1 MVSRRLAILGASGF
15 VGRALT
21 KLATQGGH
29 EVVCLGRNPLMEAQ
43 AGQWIACD
51 LAAPTG
57 TIPIPQGTEAV
68 FYLAQSAHYRE
79 FPRYADDLF
88 AINTQGVARAAQ
100 AALAAGCRFFCYA
113 SSGNVYAPSFQA
125 LTEDSPTARHSPYAV
140 SKLMGEDVTA
150 CFKELMHAVSA
161 RIFGAYG
168 PGQRAML
175 PWILAQR
182 IRQGQPV
189 ELAPGP
195 QGQDGGLHV
204 SFIYVDD
211 LALRL
216 LWLAEAALEG
226 LSLPS
231 VLNLAGPEE
240 VSLKKFSEVLGS
252 YLGNPP
258 VFSYLSTPRCGDL
271 KADIRLLDSLCP
283 LTYTKLNDGLRA
295 LCAHME
301 DPSRTGSQ

>member
-1 MVSRRLAILGASGF
+1 
-15 VGRALT
+15 
-21 KLATQGGH
+21 
-29 EVVCLGRNPLMEAQ
+29 
-43 AGQWIACD
+43 
-51 LAAPTG
+51 
-57 TIPIPQGTEAV
+57 
-68 FYLAQSAHYRE
+68 
-79 FPRYADDLF
+79 
-88 AINTQGVARAAQ
+88 
-100 AALAAGCRFFCYA
+100 
-113 SSGNVYAPSFQA
+113 
-125 LTEDSPTARHSPYAV
+125 
-140 SKLMGEDVTA
+140 
-150 CFKELMHAVSA
+150 
-161 RIFGAYG
+161 
-168 PGQRAML
+168 ML

-211 LALRL
+211 LAQRL
-216 LWLAEAALEG
+216 LWLAKAALEG
-226 LSLPS
+226 LSLPP

-240 VSLKKFSEVLGS
+240 VSLKKISEVLGS
-252 YLGNPP
+252 YLGNSP